1 MNPKGND
8 REARIITRIS
18 GTASCSIPLCILC
31 IRGKG
36 AKSSLKIIKTTEI
49 SDYTSIIR
57 CRNSLPGDCLSTD
70 QFKCRKG
77 RLPNT
82 KSRED
87 TQNIYWGGI
96 VFVDNSSSRISIYN
110 QVSLGSTYTI
120 ISKNIYELEASKVGV
135 KVATHRG
142 DNGLYKSTS
151 FQNELKRRHHKINF
165 SGVGVH
171 DQNGVVERAIGKV
184 AKSERV
190 TMLHQALLW
199 PRHFDV

>member
-1 MNPKGND
+1 M
-8 REARIITRIS
+8 
-18 GTASCSIPLCILC
+18 
-31 IRGKG
+31 
-36 AKSSLKIIKTTEI
+36 
-49 SDYTSIIR
+49 
-57 CRNSLPGDCLSTD
+57 
-70 QFKCRKG
+70 
-77 RLPNT
+77 
-82 KSRED
+82 
-87 TQNIYWGGI
+87 
-96 VFVDNSSSRISIYN
+96 DNSSSRISIYN

-151 FQNELKRRHHKINF
+151 FQNELKRRHQKINF
-165 SGVGVH
+165 SGVGIN